1 LVTEM
6 SEANVT
12 LKVNEEFWDTIYRGD
27 PVLLTISIAYPD
39 ALEAEQTNRVIEAEI
54 EELEERHERGET
66 DEDEFK
72 SELERLEAQ
81 RVELPTEVIGSESE
95 PWTDAIVFSRNTDN
109 GRANLEWG
117 LELAKRMPEDPAL
130 TVPST
135 LSLYAKYAV
144 PLSLI
149 EEIQEGQFRINA
161 TFAGSESNEVIVI
174 VSHEVEDAPSEEKLS
189 RKARSLLDMGDL
201 AGSRGII
208 DAILAAAPRAI
219 EGLILMGM
227 LNEAM
232 GDIDE
237 AVSVL
242 ERARE
247 EFFAQHPDYI
257 EPPRY
262 IDAKLARL
270 TMRKVDEQED
280 A

>member
-1 LVTEM
+1 M

-27 PVLLTISIAYPD
+27 PVLLTVSISYPD

-54 EELEERHERGET
+54 EELEERHERGELG
-66 DEDEFK
+66 EDELK

-81 RVELPTEVIGSESE
+81 RVERPTQVIGSESE
-95 PWTDAIVFSRNTDN
+95 PWTDAIAFSKATDS
-109 GRANLEWG
+109 GRENLEWG

-130 TVPST
+130 TVPSAV
-135 LSLYAKYAV
+135 SLYAKYAT
-144 PLSLI
+144 PFSLI
-149 EEIQEGQFRINA
+149 EDILEGHHRINA

-174 VSHEVEDAPSEEKLS
+174 VSHEEEAAPSEEKLS

-201 AGSRGII
+201 EGSRGII
-208 DAILAAAPRAI
+208 EAILAAAPQAI

-227 LNEAM
+227 LHEAM

-242 ERARE
+242 EKARE
-247 EFFAQHPDYI
+247 EFFIQHPDYI

-270 TMRKVDEQED
+270 TMRRVDEQED